1 MNAQEDETNSK
12 GSDGNFSSSENC
24 NEGNKE
30 CYKTGN
36 IPQQIHVEKG
46 MDASKMH
53 NFPNRKCKKVVS
65 NRLVTEHI
73 CKQIIYYMVQNAI
86 VVEHISRTLKWS

>member
-12 GSDGNFSSSENC
+12 RSDGDFSSSENC

-46 MDASKMH
+46 MDTSKMY
-53 NFPNRKCKKVVS
+53 NFQKRNVTNFMS

-73 CKQIIYYMVQNAI
+73 
-86 VVEHISRTLKWS
+86 